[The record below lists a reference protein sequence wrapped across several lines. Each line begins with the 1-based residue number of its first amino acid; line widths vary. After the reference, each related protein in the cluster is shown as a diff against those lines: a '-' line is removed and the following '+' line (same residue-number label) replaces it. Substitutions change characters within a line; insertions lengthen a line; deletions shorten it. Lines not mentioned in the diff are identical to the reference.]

1 MKTRLFLLAC
11 LVGTATVAS
20 AQQSASPDSLPSV
33 TLPPELDRVLRDY
46 EQGWRNRDAEALAD
60 LFTSDGFVLRPSH
73 PPVRGRAA
81 IAEAYQGSGGPL
93 HLRAYAFTE
102 TDLTAHLIGGYRG
115 SESGPDMGKFILL
128 LQRGPNGQWL
138 IAADMD
144 NGNG

>member
-1 MKTRLFLLAC
+1 MRTGLLLLAC
-11 LVGTATVAS
+11 LLGTATAS
-20 AQQSASPDSLPSV
+20 AQQSASPDRLPSA

-46 EQGWRNRDAEALAD
+46 EDAWRARDAEALAD
-60 LFTSDGFVLRPSH
+60 LFTNDGFVLRPGH
-73 PPVRGRAA
+73 PPVRGREA

-102 TDLTAHLIGGYRG
+102 TDLTAHVIGGYR
-115 SESGPDMGKFILL
+115 SAEDGPDTGKFILL
-128 LQRGPNGQWL
+128 LQRSPNGQWR